1 MFPIDR
7 LSDRRGSALVIAIK
21 YYLLRT
27 HQSNIHETGLSEE
40 SNKAEILRARD
51 NSNRAIAR
59 RNLPGV
65 EDSISEDYVGII
77 GDGTFVPSRAEY
89 LRLFKEGFDRPKQSM
104 TYVRT
109 PEVVNVAD
117 DRALASEHGNWV
129 ATLPSGSVAYTGT
142 YAAMW
147 RRTPTGWKIRS
158 EIFVTL
164 HG

>member
-1 MFPIDR
+1 M
-7 LSDRRGSALVIAIK
+7 
-21 YYLLRT
+21 
-27 HQSNIHETGLSEE
+27 NEE
-40 SNKAEILRARD
+40 SNEAEILRTRG

-59 RNLPGV
+59 RNLLGV
-65 EDSISEDYVGII
+65 GDSLGEDYVGII

-89 LRLFKEGFDRPKQSM
+89 LKLFKEGFDRPKQSM

-109 PEVVNVAD
+109 PEVIQVAD
-117 DRALASEHGNWV
+117 DRTLAAENGSWV

-147 RRTPTGWKIRS
+147 RRTATGWKIRS

-164 HG
+164 QG

>member
-1 MFPIDR
+1 MQD
-7 LSDRRGSALVIAIK
+7 
-21 YYLLRT
+21 
-27 HQSNIHETGLSEE
+27 TGLNEE
-40 SNKAEILRARD
+40 SNEAQILRARD

-59 RNLPGV
+59 RNLLGV
-65 EDSISEDYVGII
+65 GDSLGEDYVGII

-89 LRLFKEGFDRPKQSM
+89 LRLFKEGFDHPKQSM

-117 DRALASEHGNWV
+117 DQALAAEHGSWV
-129 ATLPSGSVAYTGT
+129 ATLLSGSVAHTGT

-164 HG
+164 HD

>member
-1 MFPIDR
+1 
-7 LSDRRGSALVIAIK
+7 L
-21 YYLLRT
+21 
-27 HQSNIHETGLSEE
+27 NEE
-40 SNKAEILRARD
+40 SNEAQILRARD

-59 RNLPGV
+59 RNLLGV
-65 EDSISEDYVGII
+65 GDSLGDDYVGII

-89 LRLFKEGFDRPKQSM
+89 LRLFKQGFDHPKQSM

-109 PEVVNVAD
+109 PEVVHVAD
-117 DRALASEHGNWV
+117 DQTLAAEHGSWV
-129 ATLPSGSVAYTGT
+129 ATLPSGSVAYRGT

-164 HG
+164 HS

>member
-1 MFPIDR
+1 
-7 LSDRRGSALVIAIK
+7 LK
-21 YYLLRT
+21 
-27 HQSNIHETGLSEE
+27 QE
-40 SNKAEILRARD
+40 SNEAGILRARD

-59 RNLPGV
+59 RNLLGV
-65 EDSISEDYVGII
+65 GVSLDEDYVGII

-89 LRLFKEGFDRPKQSM
+89 LRLFKEGFDRPKHSM

-109 PEVVNVAD
+109 PEKVEVAD
-117 DRALASEHGNWV
+117 DQTLAAEHGRWV
-129 ATLPSGSVAYTGT
+129 ATLPSGSISHTGT

-164 HG
+164 QG

>member
-1 MFPIDR
+1 M
-7 LSDRRGSALVIAIK
+7 IAIQC
-21 YYLLRT
+21 YLL
-27 HQSNIHETGLSEE
+27 HAHPNDMKDKGLNEE
-40 SNKAEILRARD
+40 SNEAGILRARD

-59 RNLPGV
+59 RNLLGV
-65 EDSISEDYVGII
+65 GDSLDEDYVGII
-77 GDGTFVPSRAEY
+77 GDGTFIPSRAEY
-89 LRLFKEGFDRPKQSM
+89 LRLFKEGFDRPRQSM

-109 PEVVNVAD
+109 PEVINVSD
-117 DRALASEHGNWV
+117 DETLAAEHGSWV

-164 HG
+164 HSEPLRR

>member
-1 MFPIDR
+1 MDETE
-7 LSDRRGSALVIAIK
+7 LNEETNEAAI
-21 YYLLRT
+21 LRT
-27 HQSNIHETGLSEE
+27 RE
-40 SNKAEILRARD
+40 

-59 RNLPGV
+59 RNVLGV
-65 EDSISEDYVGII
+65 GVSLDEDYVGVI

-109 PEVVNVAD
+109 PEKIEAAD
-117 DRALASEHGNWV
+117 DQTLASEHGRWV
-129 ATLPSGSVAYTGT
+129 ATHPSGAVAFTGT

-147 RRTPTGWKIRS
+147 RRTLTGWKIRS

>member
-1 MFPIDR
+1 
-7 LSDRRGSALVIAIK
+7 L
-21 YYLLRT
+21 
-27 HQSNIHETGLSEE
+27 NEE
-40 SNKAEILRARD
+40 SNETQILRARD

-59 RNLPGV
+59 RNLLGV
-65 EDSISEDYVGII
+65 GDSLGEDYVGII

-89 LRLFKEGFDRPKQSM
+89 LRLFKQSFDHPKQSM

-109 PEVVNVAD
+109 PEAVHVAD
-117 DRALASEHGNWV
+117 DQTLAAEHGSWV
-129 ATLPSGSVAYTGT
+129 ATLPSGSVAHTGT